1 MRKRALV
8 DVALQ
13 VFAKPYQTALCLL
26 SLMRHC
32 EPWIGT
38 IFFIIESAKPKYDT
52 VTVTALTDL
61 VPKMRT
67 VFMKNWLGV
76 GSVDTARLREAAYR
90 RSVRY
95 QYAWEKASSDFLLVI
110 HNDAS
115 FCGDVI
121 APMLENM
128 GDHIALGELGQCW
141 NCPAARPHIVE
152 ALGVN
157 SGSPCRREQ
166 YTDFSLTFQDLDA
179 MYRLS
184 RTRGEHIRN
193 FLKAPWADELRKHP
207 WPLPECRVNEWCC
220 MINMR
225 LARGATMPLGMA
237 RPFGAYASLTDLGV
251 SWFRDVHRQ
260 GFRARHF
267 DISPY
272 VRHSMGHI
280 HLWSKDAYH
289 AREESAAAALR
300 AEFPEYAAELAARGL
315 PV

>member
-13 VFAKPYQTALCLL
+13 VFGKPYQTALCLL

-121 APMLENM
+121 APIRKEGKWGLARNGSLFWKPMF
-128 GDHIALGELGQCW
+128 AQCW
-141 NCPAARPHIVE
+141 APQAAATDGEYIWAVAAPSYGAFTVACNATPWNCRFPSV
-152 ALGVN
+152 
-157 SGSPCRREQ
+157 
-166 YTDFSLTFQDLDA
+166 
-179 MYRLS
+179 
-184 RTRGEHIRN
+184 
-193 FLKAPWADELRKHP
+193 
-207 WPLPECRVNEWCC
+207 
-220 MINMR
+220 
-225 LARGATMPLGMA
+225 
-237 RPFGAYASLTDLGV
+237 TDLV
-251 SWFRDVHRQ
+251 L
-260 GFRARHF
+260 
-267 DISPY
+267 SPDGK
-272 VRHSMGHI
+272 H
-280 HLWSKDAYH
+280 
-289 AREESAAAALR
+289 AAALGSQNNSRFQIAVDGKVWDDAFDMAWPVVFSPAGDR
-300 AEFPEYAAELAARGL
+300 AAAKVRRDGKFALYVDGNAVIENLDGVWNPTFSPDGTVLLFCSLKDGVFSRHTVRL
-315 PV
+315 